1 MFWHYTTGRINLS
14 CLVSYTAHYVHTLGE
29 RLCRFPW
36 DRRVALGCVFLSL
49 RFQAEWGRASALKRR
64 RRKQEKQNK
73 AECNSA
79 IPEYASGFTAG
90 LIASMIS

>member
-1 MFWHYTTGRINLS
+1 MPDPGMAQATP
-14 CLVSYTAHYVHTLGE
+14 TLL
-29 RLCRFPW
+29 RR
-36 DRRVALGCVFLSL
+36 DRRVALGCVFFSL

-64 RRKQEKQNK
+64 RGKQVKQNK